1 MSATGPQ
8 KTAPGMSPGAL
19 TNHDCGSST
28 GSGLVAQSIH
38 TDSVPR
44 RIISGIGGFLIMR
57 KALYG
62 QTEPRQAL
70 AYLREQ
76 LVIAKVVKF
85 AGRVTV
91 CVWP

>member
-1 MSATGPQ
+1 
-8 KTAPGMSPGAL
+8 
-19 TNHDCGSST
+19 
-28 GSGLVAQSIH
+28 
-38 TDSVPR
+38 
-44 RIISGIGGFLIMR
+44 MR